1 MPKVNSVE
9 IKNKSTFKTERGLEY
24 IRLDN
29 LNFELKKNLKF
40 LEFIKSGGVLLSKLK
55 TDLCNLDDIKII
67 EFKKLLNESIE
78 FKNACVWKN
87 GIAKKLYLDRIN
99 TKKLNEKEFE
109 IYQCFFNAREMLIN
123 TAKEICGEKSILR
136 IEDIVY
142 PSETIG
148 RELHLDRHDKS
159 RAHQNYRSI
168 KFFLNLSTSSCRIW
182 GIGPSRPQLIDRLN
196 NFCSANS
203 LDIPDY
209 DQFSKKGYKLP
220 SWIHSI
226 CKEKLL
232 NHPISILNSVLNNI
246 FLGNDD
252 KEGNFDLVYYNP
264 NFVIIGDS
272 KQVAHKPV
280 YGTLG
285 ISIDVV
291 YKEKDIPIGTSKINN
306 NHLDFFNDLNNT
318 YDQKKNKPKSTTSQ
332 ENKLWRRIIKIK
344 LPEYNFIRIFKKKL
358 KKFIQKRK

>member
-1 MPKVNSVE
+1 MPKINSVE
-9 IKNKSTFKTERGLEY
+9 LKNKSTLKTKRGLEY

-29 LNFELKKNLKF
+29 LNFELKKNSQF
-40 LEFIKSGGVLLSKLK
+40 LDFIKSGGVLLSKLK
-55 TDLCNLDDIKII
+55 SDSNHLDDMKIL

-87 GIAKKLYLDRIN
+87 GVAKKLYLDRIN
-99 TKKLNEKEFE
+99 SKKLNEKEFE
-109 IYQCFFNAREMLIN
+109 IYQCFVYAKSMLIN
-123 TAKEICGEKSILR
+123 TAKEICREKSILR

-159 RAHQNYRSI
+159 RSYQNYRSI

-182 GIGPSRPQLIDRLN
+182 GIGPSRPQLIDRLKK
-196 NFCSANS
+196 FCSENS

-209 DQFSKKGYKLP
+209 DKFSTKGYNLP
-220 SWIHSI
+220 SWMNSL
-226 CKEKLL
+226 CKENLL
-232 NHPISILNSVLNNI
+232 NHPISIFNSVLNNI
-246 FLGNDD
+246 FLENDD

-291 YKEKDIPIGTSKINN
+291 YKEEDIPSGISKMNS
-306 NHLDFFNDLNNT
+306 NHFDFFNDTNT
-318 YDQKKNKPKSTTSQ
+318 TYESTNEEIFTKSQ
-332 ENKLWRRIIKIK
+332 EKKMLKRIIS
-344 LPEYNFIRIFKKKL
+344 
-358 KKFIQKRK
+358 KFIWCRTSNF

>member
-1 MPKVNSVE
+1 MPKINSVE
-9 IKNKSTFKTERGLEY
+9 IENKSTFKTDRGLEY

-29 LNFELKKNLKF
+29 INSELKENTKF

-55 TDLCNLDDIKII
+55 TDIGNLDDIKII
-67 EFKKLLNESIE
+67 EFKKLLNESME

-87 GIAKKLYLDRIN
+87 GVAKKLYLDRIN
-99 TKKLNEKEFE
+99 SKKLNEKEFE
-109 IYQCFFNAREMLIN
+109 IYQCFVYAKSMLIN

-159 RAHQNYRSI
+159 RAYQNYRSI

-203 LDIPDY
+203 LDIPNY

-220 SWIHSI
+220 TWIYSL

-246 FLGNDD
+246 FLENDD

-264 NFVIIGDS
+264 HFVIIGDS

-291 YKEKDIPIGTSKINN
+291 YKEEDIPCGTNN
-306 NHLDFFNDLNNT
+306 LDIKHSDFLQDLNTKNEPKHEKLST
-318 YDQKKNKPKSTTSQ
+318 KSNNKKLFKRAI
-332 ENKLWRRIIKIK
+332 EIV
-344 LPEYNFIRIFKKKL
+344 LPNHNFIRIFKKKI
-358 KKFIQKRK
+358 KRFIQKFN